1 MVGLHPPKLCLHPD
15 SPVPADV
22 ALLGNRV
29 SVDVGKLHEFLLGY
43 GGHNHNRS
51 LFMSG
56 GKSGPRHT
64 GRALP
69 GGEGEGLHPLR
80 TRVQGLGLQ
89 RPCTFNVLL
98 SGLQTLIIALVEGP
112 PILHPSPGW
121 GVKLF
126 SFLRHFPLSLLCG
139 YPATKPG
146 GPADV
151 FSWPWLPRSC
161 WPIVS
166 VAAAARVLLCLPCSA
181 SLHILWPPRIPVSL
195 GI

>member
-1 MVGLHPPKLCLHPD
+1 MVGLHPPKLCPHPD

-80 TRVQGLGLQ
+80 MRVQGLGLQ

-98 SGLQTLIIALVEGP
+98 SGLQTLN
-112 PILHPSPGW
+112 
-121 GVKLF
+121 
-126 SFLRHFPLSLLCG
+126 SLG
-139 YPATKPG
+139 RGAPNSASKPG
-146 GPADV
+146 VGCQTLLIPEAFPSVPALWLSCHQAWGP
-151 FSWPWLPRSC
+151 S
-161 WPIVS
+161 
-166 VAAAARVLLCLPCSA
+166 
-181 SLHILWPPRIPVSL
+181 
-195 GI
+195 